1 MMALEEEEI
10 NHKLRKVMKS
20 REHTLILE
28 EIDFSLIKK
37 IIQ

>member
-10 NHKLRKVMKS
+10 SLKLRKVMKS
-20 REHTLILE
+20 RGHILILE